1 MESSIYMTF
10 FLLLLDEHGAEMKL
24 AMVTYQFDEEE
35 HAFVIKSHANSKE
48 KAPYRRKQDSTFK
61 ATERKVVVEK
71 PRQVFQSVAESSGD
85 GLF

>member
-48 KAPYRRKQDSTFK
+48 KAPYRRTQDSTFK